1 MDFLLF
7 FDKINLA
14 SEGRKTFFDIHKRAG
29 DSVFAN
35 EVRAAREAFDKSDDA
50 FAEEIVAFQSG
61 KIFRLNISIFT
72 YTLYLRKK
80 PLLFLKGAISLRKY
94 SILLSLI
101 LLSCAECASRSAAFT
116 AFLRIFTA
124 IGSDFRLWASCI
136 AWEDCSLSL

>member
-50 FAEEIVAFQSG
+50 FAEEIVAFAERENLQVEY
-61 KIFRLNISIFT
+61 LN
-72 YTLYLRKK
+72 LYLYVV
-80 PLLFLKGAISLRKY
+80 FAEEAFVVQ
-94 SILLSLI
+94 LI
-101 LLSCAECASRSAAFT
+101 
-116 AFLRIFTA
+116 
-124 IGSDFRLWASCI
+124 
-136 AWEDCSLSL
+136 